1 MQQHAGHVGTQQQR
15 LWLQAGPLCTPV
27 HASKAWGKAS
37 KCRPCGSWRCPSRHS
52 YVWSHA
58 CTTAGPQMPVVLSCC
73 AVCADC
79 CYRWSVAAD
88 HRGAGNQH
96 GQCYHHQ
103 WLSEGGI
110 QAVSTVLWAPA
121 IGNSAV
127 LAGSLVVWFSFSKT
141 DKIAQACTCVRMHAS
156 IRPEG
161 A

>member
-1 MQQHAGHVGTQQQR
+1 MRTCSSMLVTWGHNSSVCGCRRVRCVRQSTQ
-15 LWLQAGPLCTPV
+15 AV
-27 HASKAWGKAS
+27 SWGKAS

-79 CYRWSVAAD
+79 FYRWSVAAD

-127 LAGSLVVWFSFSKT
+127 LAGSLVVWLSFSNRQNC
-141 DKIAQACTCVRMHAS
+141 AGMHMRAHACEYS
-156 IRPEG
+156 S
-161 A
+161 